1 MRMLKPAPRRIAG
14 ALLAAITLAL
24 PTAPRAAEG
33 DQGLDFKYMYYWD
46 KNKVWN
52 HTPAF
57 SFFRK
62 LTSSWKL
69 QYDQELD
76 YVSGASRRLGL
87 RNIGRLGDHDLRL
100 DGISGASRRELRHS
114 EQATAAYSNEGRVA
128 TGSFYFSDENDY
140 TSYSPAVSG
149 SLDCNDR
156 NTTVGGSAAV
166 FFDDMHP
173 QGPFQGLGGTRRI
186 TSLSATLAQTLTPL
200 TLAGLTV
207 NLIHSSGFLG
217 HPYNPVI
224 TDSFNAVLENLPDRK
239 TAWALSGQIIQGFH
253 IGEKLASLHL
263 DTRWYSDDWKLRSGT
278 ADLQWYQYLAEGT
291 YVRVRAR
298 GYRQSSAAF
307 ALPTYAGDEQ
317 YRTSD
322 IRYYAFSSVLL
333 GLKIASVFPN
343 SWNESPWL
351 PDRWDLSYDQ
361 GLRSTKGEE
370 NGVTPMF
377 HTQVFP
383 ANEHYQQ
390 GTFMLGLSFDL

>member
-1 MRMLKPAPRRIAG
+1 MRMLNLTPRR
-14 ALLAAITLAL
+14 LAAFLSAIVTFIL

-33 DQGLDFKYMYYWD
+33 DQGLDFKYLYYWD

-62 LTSSWKL
+62 IASSWKL

-87 RNIGRLGDHDLRL
+87 LNIGRLGDHDLKL
-100 DGISGASRRELRHS
+100 DGITGASRREWRHS
-114 EQATAAYSNEGRVA
+114 EQATAAYSREGRVA
-128 TGSFYFSDENDY
+128 SGSFYFSDENDY

-149 SLDCNDR
+149 SLDFNER
-156 NTTVGGSAAV
+156 NTTLGGSAAV

-173 QGPFQGLGGTRRI
+173 QGVFKGLGGSRRI
-186 TSLSATLAQTLTPL
+186 TSLSATFAQTLTPL
-200 TLAGLTV
+200 TLAGVTA

-224 TDSFNAVLENLPDRK
+224 TDSFNAILENLPDRK
-239 TAWALSGQIIQGFH
+239 TAWALSGQLIQGFH
-253 IGEKLASLHL
+253 LGEKLGSLHL
-263 DTRWYSDDWKLRSGT
+263 DARWYSDDWKLRSGT

-291 YVRVRAR
+291 YVRLRAR
-298 GYRQSSAAF
+298 GYSQSAAAF
-307 ALPTYAGDEQ
+307 ARPTYAGDEL

-322 IRYYAFSSVLL
+322 IRYYAFKSFMV
-333 GLKIASVFPN
+333 GLKIASVFPE
-343 SWNESPWL
+343 SWNGSAWL
-351 PDRWDLSYDQ
+351 PDRWDVSYDH

-370 NGVTPMF
+370 NDVTPMY
-377 HTQVFP
+377 HTQLFP
-383 ANEHYQQ
+383 SDEHYQQ
-390 GTFMLGLSFDL
+390 GTFMLGLGFDL

>member
-1 MRMLKPAPRRIAG
+1 MRMLNLSPRRIA
-14 ALLAAITLAL
+14 AVLSAAVTLAL
-24 PTAPRAAEG
+24 PSAPRAAEG

-62 LTSSWKL
+62 VASFWKL

-87 RNIGRLGDHDLRL
+87 RNIGRLGDHDLKL

-128 TGSFYFSDENDY
+128 SGSFYFSDENDY

-149 SLDCNDR
+149 SLDFNDR
-156 NTTVGGSAAV
+156 NTTVGGAAAV

-173 QGPFQGLGGTRRI
+173 QGPFTGMGGSRRI
-186 TSLSATLAQTLTPL
+186 ASLSATLAQTLSPL
-200 TLAGLTV
+200 TLAGLTL

-224 TDSFNAVLENLPDRK
+224 ADTGNAILENLPDRK
-239 TAWALSGQIIQGFH
+239 TAWALSGQIIRGFH
-253 IGEKLASLHL
+253 IGERLGSLRAEA
-263 DTRWYSDDWKLRSGT
+263 RWYADDWKLGSGT
-278 ADLQWYQYLAEGT
+278 ADLQWYQYVAEGT
-291 YVRVRAR
+291 YLRLRAR
-298 GYRQSSAAF
+298 GYRQTAAAF
-307 ALPTYAGDEQ
+307 ARPAYAGDEL

-333 GLKIASVFPN
+333 GLKVGSGFPE
-343 SWNESPWL
+343 SWNGSSWL
-351 PDRWDLSYDQ
+351 PDRWDLGYDH
-361 GLRSTKGEE
+361 GLRDTKGEE
-370 NGVTPMF
+370 NGLTPTYR
-377 HTQVFP
+377 TQLFS
-383 ANEHYQQ
+383 ANENYQQ
-390 GTFMLGLSFDL
+390 GTFMLGLGFDL